1 MIELTKQQFDVL
13 CSRLNVSNPGALI
26 ITKQRISMNN
36 PVICDAG
43 VQIYKIWAFNYN
55 DLYYTS
61 NANTINIVASLG
73 NGFTVSGNTISY
85 TGLPMNGLFYVIY
98 YIKMVGD
105 VTDSCVGL
113 FSSPTNLVSV
123 DYVGSLIPSLN
134 FDGIYDELEYI
145 DLSNNITLFSDAI
158 NRINPE
164 TDTKNISFGNFNAQD
179 IEQGAFSGL
188 SIKKVVLPTPGDKE
202 TYTIPNKCFENCTQ
216 LEEVVIPDGVT
227 SIGSEAFSGCSNL
240 KYVYIGED
248 CTSIGDNAFTGCK
261 SVDLKFEVSYNN
273 TKYLGE
279 KNALLEK
286 IFRTYDGYTNQ
297 LSFKLIHAN
306 RDYLAGM
313 VNSSDVHYV
322 NFNNFRKTGGYNWGY
337 LRIYPGMF
345 RRGSSASDTDT
356 VTYYDGTVARG
367 TLVTDDNLQSFR
379 DQYGYG
385 GVSGVIGD
393 YFDVPSWC
401 LVEEIGKNAC
411 AGDDNITR
419 ALFDS
424 QYSYVHSR
432 PAWSLLSTIG
442 EGAFK
447 KCTHLA
453 EIILPV
459 LITLPGE
466 LSFPTSLTIGKS
478 AFEGCTALQ
487 YIEINKA
494 TTFGEKAFFDCISV
508 SSLLFYNWTPT
519 DGCIGNMAFGNTT
532 SLTRIENEGYNNGVI
547 AYYNGTFYNV
557 ILNEAKTTVVL
568 GCAGSDLAG
577 LCTRYPNLT
586 TIGDG
591 AFYGCTGLTIANL
604 TSNADGNMDSSY
616 RIIGN
621 NAFYGCT
628 GLVNSSTNRYSFPGT
643 EITQIGNSAF
653 YGCTGLKCTYLH
665 HVTSI
670 GNKAFANSGIK
681 HVFYLQPQKFGS
693 DVFDGCTLETFAGG
707 SASNSILSESSPNVE
722 NSCLLRA
729 TPSSDNALTLIKSGI
744 GKQIV
749 NTQYNSKDITTIA
762 KEAFKGV
769 ELNPNAGDTPQNN
782 VVYIPS
788 SVKVIGEKAFSGST
802 LNGNK
807 KGRLFINGE
816 LESDSN
822 KIVNDGISNSLLFLV
837 GGKYFKKLV
846 ENTQTFKN
854 SGYSYFDI
862 DYDSTHID
870 VIHIYGNN
878 QLDSVRI
885 ATIAYINGDIVLT
898 IDYKPY
904 VYYDK
909 QQSTASKL
917 VNKQVGKTITLMYYG
932 QIVTDSTEQSILFEN
947 GITPGTTWCGHQ
959 IPNDLNTV
967 NVNIPN
973 GFNSGSS
980 SFEGAKWIK
989 YVTANKRI
997 NNLKGAFKGTD
1008 VETINCTLTGN
1019 GTGDYSI
1026 FGGFV
1031 PESMFEKCT
1040 YLPIMTGV
1048 YANPVI
1054 PLKYSKN
1061 CFKGCQNIQN
1071 GYQSYINA
1079 GTQFNE
1085 GAFAES
1091 NISAVDFTS
1100 AISIDAT
1107 AFKKCPLTEITAN
1120 NIGGEYFDNGK
1131 TTCICDKN
1139 GVIVL
1144 GTCGITN
1151 EVINAPYTT
1160 GIGSYA
1166 FAGRKGSNFQVALR
1180 TINDRP
1186 NFQIG
1191 ESAFEDSSIT
1201 EFSISAG
1208 TSSVIGNNAFKG
1220 SLLQSV
1226 QLSNTTTISEGS
1238 FAECSSLTNV
1248 EQALSNFPKDSFK
1261 KCTGLTGMTFINAT
1275 VNESAF
1281 EGCTSLATLDLMY
1294 NSSSNAIINPTAFIG
1309 CHISGINMDNGSD
1322 HTALYTFKST
1332 GIYTEEH
1339 NRTVLVI
1346 GKQGYGLDDSLGIKE
1361 IGEHA
1366 YDGRGLSGAINI
1378 PNTVTVINNYAFANN
1393 PNITR
1398 VYIPSTVEYIGDS
1411 AFEGCTNIEFIM
1423 VPDSCEHF
1431 GKSVFKG
1438 CSLSKGINW
1447 NSVDLRYSGNTPN
1460 WAQEPLDAG
1469 RDYKGTLDL
1478 TYCSKFEEITSHAFA
1493 GSEIDVVKLPKVCTL
1508 IGDGAFCDCSDLS
1521 ALYINTVDGS
1531 SITIG
1536 DSAFYGCNCL
1546 GDIYV
1551 TDTVIPELTGS
1562 GNFYGAGASVDSS
1575 KRHLFWKAGSAT
1587 YNSEFRNS
1595 DFYMELVNNLG
1606 YEDIPM

>member
-13 CSRLNVSNPGALI
+13 CSRLQISNPWALI
-26 ITKQRISMNN
+26 ITKQLISMNN

-43 VQIYKIWAFNYN
+43 VQIDNIWAFNYN

-73 NGFTVSGNTISY
+73 NGFTESDNTISY
-85 TGLPMNGLFYVIY
+85 TGSSMNGLFYVIY
-98 YIKMVGD
+98 NIHMVGD

-134 FDGIYDELEYI
+134 FDGIYNNLEYI
-145 DLSNNITLFSDAI
+145 DLSNNITLFSNAI
-158 NRINPE
+158 YNINPQS
-164 TDTKNISFGNFNAQD
+164 DSKNISFGNFNAQD

-240 KYVYIGED
+240 KYVYIGAD
-248 CTSIGDNAFTGCK
+248 CTSIGDDAFTGCK

-286 IFRTYDGYTNQ
+286 IFRTYGGYSNQ

-306 RDYLAGM
+306 RDYLAGF

-322 NFNNFRKTGGYNWGY
+322 HFNNYRRTGGYNWQD
-337 LRIYPGMF
+337 LRILPGMF
-345 RRGSSASDTDT
+345 LRGGASGSYPDT
-356 VTYYDGTVARG
+356 VTYYDGTVAQG
-367 TLVTDDNLQSFR
+367 TLVTDDNLESIR
-379 DQYGYG
+379 GQYGYT
-385 GVSGVIGD
+385 VYD
-393 YFDVPSWC
+393 NFDIPSCC

-411 AGDDNITR
+411 AGDDNITNGTFC
-419 ALFDS
+419 A
-424 QYSYVHSR
+424 YYTYGNR
-432 PAWSLLSTIG
+432 PNWSLLSTIG

-447 KCTHLA
+447 KCTQLIQLA
-453 EIILPV
+453 LPC
-459 LITLPGE
+459 TPSATQGT
-466 LSFPTSLTIGKS
+466 LSFPTSLTISKS

-487 YIEINKA
+487 YIEIDKA
-494 TTFGEKAFFDCISV
+494 TTFGEKAFFDCTSV
-508 SSLLFYNWTPT
+508 SLLRFHNWTPT

-532 SLTRIENEGYNNGVI
+532 SLNRIENEGYNNGVI

-604 TSNADGNMDSSY
+604 TNNADGDMDSSY

-628 GLVNSSTNRYSFPGT
+628 GLVNSSSNYYSFPGT
-643 EITQIGNSAF
+643 EIIQIGNSAF
-653 YGCTGLKCTYLH
+653 YGCTGLQSTYLN

-681 HVFYLQPQKFGS
+681 HVFYLQPQTFGS
-693 DVFDGCTLETFAGG
+693 GVFDGCTLETFVASGIG
-707 SASNSILSESSPNVE
+707 SNSILSASAPNVE

-749 NTQYNSKDITTIA
+749 NTQYYSKDITTIA

-782 VVYIPS
+782 VVNIPS
-788 SVKVIGEKAFSGST
+788 SVKVIGEGAFSGST

-807 KGRLFINGE
+807 KGRLLINGE
-816 LESDSN
+816 TNNDNN
-822 KIVNDGISNSLLFLV
+822 KIVNDGISKSLLFLV
-837 GGKYFKKLV
+837 GGKYFKNLV

-862 DYDSTHID
+862 VDGSDYIN
-870 VIHIYGNN
+870 VFHIYGDN
-878 QLDSVRI
+878 QSDSVKI
-885 ATIAYINGDIVLT
+885 ATIAYNNGDIVLT
-898 IDYKPY
+898 INYKPY

-909 QQSTASKL
+909 EASTTSKL
-917 VNKQVGKTITLMYYG
+917 VDTQLDRTITLMYYR

-947 GITPGTTWCGHQ
+947 GITPGTIWCGHQ
-959 IPNDLNTV
+959 IPDDLNIEKEV
-967 NVNIPN
+967 KLPN
-973 GFNSGSS
+973 GFNSSSS

-1008 VETINCTLTGN
+1008 VETINCTLACD

-1026 FGGFV
+1026 FGGIV

-1040 YLPIMTGV
+1040 YLPIIVSG
-1048 YANPVI
+1048 YGNPII
-1054 PLKYSKN
+1054 PLRYSKN
-1061 CFKGCQNIQN
+1061 CFKGCQNIQG
-1071 GYQSYINA
+1071 GYESYIYA

-1107 AFKKCPLTEITAN
+1107 AFKKCPLSKISAN
-1120 NIGGEYFDNGK
+1120 NIGGEYFDNGE
-1131 TTCICDKN
+1131 TTCICDNK

-1144 GTCGITN
+1144 GTCEISN
-1151 EVINAPYTT
+1151 RVINAPYTK

-1166 FAGRKGSNFQVALR
+1166 FAGRKVSNFQVGVDD
-1180 TINDRP
+1180 INGRP
-1186 NFQIG
+1186 SFPIG
-1191 ESAFEDSSIT
+1191 ESAFEDSNIT

-1208 TSSVIGNNAFKG
+1208 TSSVISKNAFKG

-1238 FAECSSLTNV
+1238 FAECSSLTIV
-1248 EQALSNFPKDSFK
+1248 KQALSNFPKDSFK
-1261 KCTGLTGMTFINAT
+1261 KCTGLTSIDFINAT

-1281 EGCTSLATLDLMY
+1281 EGCTSLATLNLSY
-1294 NSSSNAIINPTAFIG
+1294 NSASNATINPTAFIG
-1309 CHISGINMDNGSD
+1309 CHISNINIEDGGSD
-1322 HTALYTFKST
+1322 HTSLYTFKST
-1332 GIYTEEH
+1332 GIYAEAH
-1339 NRTVLVI
+1339 KRTVLVI

-1460 WAQEPLDAG
+1460 WVQEHLEAG
-1469 RDYKGTLDL
+1469 SNYKGTLDL
-1478 TYCSKFEEITSHAFA
+1478 TYCSKFDKINAQAFA
-1493 GSEIDVVKLPKVCTL
+1493 GSKIYVVKLPKVCT
-1508 IGDGAFCDCSDLS
+1508 IISDGAFSDCSHLS
-1521 ALYINTVDGS
+1521 ALYINTVDGD
-1531 SITIG
+1531 SIKIG
-1536 DSAFYGCNCL
+1536 NRAFYGCNNL
-1546 GDIYV
+1546 ADIYV
-1551 TDTVIPELTGS
+1551 TDTVIPELTGIET
-1562 GNFYGAGASVDSS
+1562 FYGAGTSVDST

-1595 DFYMELVNNLG
+1595 DFYNELVKNLG